1 MVTMVYTTWL
11 MTKTLLAN
19 PDSESK
25 SSLAPRNPCFW
36 QNFLRILFKEYFLSR
51 VKYRMLVMIS
61 WSASKRDFNTI
72 SVNSKTNWKSWKNF
86 AAFLSNFLFCW
97 QLWFPNK
104 NCLKIREN
112 FLRLFCPIFYFVD
125 NFDFQSQTKIV
136 QIFVKFFCSFILS
149 NFQYFSPFS
158 FFSPFSILSEFS
170 TFILSKAAK
179 NFHEFWTIFVW
190 KLKLSTK

>member
-72 SVNSKTNWKSWKNF
+72 SVNSKTSWKSWKNF

-97 QLWFPNK
+97 QLWVPVPDK
-104 NCLKIREN
+104 NCPNIREI
-112 FLRLFCPIFYFVD
+112 FLQFYFVQLSIFFSIFLFFSIFNFVRIFNFHFVQSCKKFSRILD
-125 NFDFQSQTKIV
+125 NFCLEIKIV
-136 QIFVKFFCSFILS
+136 NKIK
-149 NFQYFSPFS
+149 
-158 FFSPFSILSEFS
+158 
-170 TFILSKAAK
+170 K
-179 NFHEFWTIFVW
+179 WT
-190 KLKLSTK
+190 K

>member
-97 QLWFPNK
+97 QLWFPVPDK
-104 NCLKIREN
+104 NCPNIREI
-112 FLRLFCPIFYFVD
+112 FL
-125 NFDFQSQTKIV
+125 Q
-136 QIFVKFFCSFILS
+136 FFLS
-149 NFQYFSPFS
+149 NFQYFSQFS
-158 FFSPFSILSEFS
+158 FFFLHFQFCPNFQLSFRPKLQKFF
-170 TFILSKAAK
+170 TNFGQFLSG
-179 NFHEFWTIFVW
+179 N
-190 KLKLSTK
+190 